1 MDLNRLV
8 GLCCDH
14 IRTSGPVN
22 ATITLTHSGRSSD
35 VVGGITKFTTHGPE
49 GSILEVRP
57 PAKGK
62 RLTQV
67 VALYSAK
74 DMLETLMEHDLV

>member
-1 MDLNRLV
+1 MHLSKIV
-8 GLCCDH
+8 SLCSDH
-14 IRTSGPVN
+14 IRTYGPMR
-22 ATITLTHSGRSSD
+22 ATITLTHSGLPSD
-35 VVGGITKFTTHGPE
+35 VVGGITKFTQCGPE